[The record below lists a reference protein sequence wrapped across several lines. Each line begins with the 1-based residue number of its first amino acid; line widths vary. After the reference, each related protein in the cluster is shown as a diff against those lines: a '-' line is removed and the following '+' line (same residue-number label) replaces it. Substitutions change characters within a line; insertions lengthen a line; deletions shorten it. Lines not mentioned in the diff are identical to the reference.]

1 MAYKKKYTKKTSGWQ
16 DAKTV
21 GKLAYKHRNTAVKA
35 LKLAS
40 KVARMV
46 NVEYKAHEINT
57 VNNYDIGGE
66 VLSLTNGIAQGDGY
80 NTRDGISIKPMR
92 LSGRC
97 YVEMNVSAPTTLFR
111 CIVFRGKNEKGEIYT
126 PQGNSQLDILDPDAI
141 GPLAR
146 KNRDNRF
153 GTKIL
158 YDKLFTLSQSGTRAK
173 VLDLNI
179 RLDGHVNYEN
189 TTTDVDNGG
198 LYILLIS
205 DQDTLTPV
213 WRSQLTLTYTDN

>member
-1 MAYKKKYTKKTSGWQ
+1 MPYKKKAAKRTSGWQ

-21 GKLAYKHRNTAVKA
+21 GKLAYKHRGTAAKA
-35 LKLAS
+35 LALAT

-46 NVEYKAHEINT
+46 NVEYKAYETNT
-57 VNNYDIGGE
+57 VDNIDQGGE
-66 VLSLTNGIAQGDGY
+66 VYSLTNGLAQGDTGE
-80 NTRDGISIKPMR
+80 TRDGISIKPMR
-92 LSGRC
+92 LSGRA
-97 YVEMNVSAPTTLFR
+97 YIEMNVAAPTTLFR
-111 CIVFRGKNEKGEIYT
+111 CIIIRGKNEHGEIYT
-126 PQGNSQLDILDPDAI
+126 PQGTGQLDILDPDAL

-153 GTKIL
+153 DTNIL

-179 RLDGHVNYEN
+179 RLTGHVNYEGG
-189 TTTDVDNGG
+189 TTNVDNGG
-198 LYILLIS
+198 LYLLLIS
-205 DQDTLTPV
+205 DQTELLPV